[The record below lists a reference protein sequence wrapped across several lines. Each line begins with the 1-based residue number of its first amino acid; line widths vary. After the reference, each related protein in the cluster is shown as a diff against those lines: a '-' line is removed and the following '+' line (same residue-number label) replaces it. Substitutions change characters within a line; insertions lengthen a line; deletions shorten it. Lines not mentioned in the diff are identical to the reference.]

1 MSLPLPPFRSPS
13 LIPARSNMPTPFT
26 YDDSTDDA
34 LFDSYIDSSSFDQS
48 FVSLPILSNCSLC
61 SS

>member
-1 MSLPLPPFRSPS
+1 
-13 LIPARSNMPTPFT
+13 MPTPFT

-48 FVSLPILSNCSLC
+48 FVSLPILSNCSQC